1 MNFLYIKRYLK
12 NKFFYN
18 NPLYLYYFKFFVD
31 KHKELF
37 INQNTDI
44 IVEGFPRSGN
54 SFLVF
59 YLKKI
64 SKNKINIASHTHH
77 PAHVMKG
84 YKEKKTIIIVIREP
98 IDAVVSLFIFYK
110 KKIKFELLIDEYIS
124 FYNRIFKYKDEF
136 IILNFETIIKNPK
149 KVINI
154 INSKNKKKR
163 LNYSLIKKNVI
174 FNLLKVH
181 SKKKFNIVDK
191 YQNSL
196 LQKEYK
202 NEKKAIKKL
211 LFKEV
216 SQEKI
221 KQSRKLYKNF
231 LKIKK

>member
-1 MNFLYIKRYLK
+1 M
-12 NKFFYN
+12 
-18 NPLYLYYFKFFVD
+18 
-31 KHKELF
+31 
-37 INQNTDI
+37 
-44 IVEGFPRSGN
+44 G
-54 SFLVF
+54 
-59 YLKKI
+59 
-64 SKNKINIASHTHH
+64 
-77 PAHVMKG
+77 
-84 YKEKKTIIIVIREP
+84 TI
-98 IDAVVSLFIFYK
+98 
-110 KKIKFELLIDEYIS
+110 
-124 FYNRIFKYKDEF
+124 EF